1 MGRFEFKNSL
11 SSYGELIG
19 EDYVA
24 EYLDKLGVSKSI
36 TENPLCRYE
45 LTQFAREVLSR
56 NQLIQENDTVI
67 EGKQDELLEA
77 LKKMFHYNN
86 ETEILDCSS
95 YTYDNTEHIGTTKRK
110 EYKLEASGIRIK
122 DNTEYDLYEEGI
134 NIEDEEKIVDEN
146 GIEMY
151 KEIIKGKQWATKSI
165 TIVTPDPNN
174 AGVLNVKYYPDSKN
188 DVYVEFKDYRMG
200 TKFYSL
206 TVNPN
211 SIIKIKSLIEEHK
224 WGYIVEQEWQKDN
237 PDLYDEEKTKQTIAR
252 KIDYNQ
258 YPGPDRSSKMKSAME
273 RILAAQGIEND
284 KDKDKDVA

>member
-1 MGRFEFKNSL
+1 M
-11 SSYGELIG
+11 Y
-19 EDYVA
+19 
-24 EYLDKLGVSKSI
+24 
-36 TENPLCRYE
+36 
-45 LTQFAREVLSR
+45 
-56 NQLIQENDTVI
+56 
-67 EGKQDELLEA
+67 
-77 LKKMFHYNN
+77 
-86 ETEILDCSS
+86 
-95 YTYDNTEHIGTTKRK
+95 
-110 EYKLEASGIRIK
+110 
-122 DNTEYDLYEEGI
+122 
-134 NIEDEEKIVDEN
+134 IEDEEKTVDEN

-211 SIIKIKSLIEEHK
+211 SIIKIKSLIEKHK
-224 WGYIVEQEWQKDN
+224 WGHIVEQEWQKDN
-237 PDLYDEEKTKQTIAR
+237 PDLYDEEKAKQTIAR

-258 YPGPDRSSKMKSAME
+258 YPGPDRFSDMKNAME
-273 RILAAQGIEND
+273 RILAAQGIEKD